1 MPQSDSSSTQ
11 TSNDSRRDFM
21 KKSALLGGAAAAGSL
36 SFAQSAHAA
45 GGDTLKVA
53 LIGCGGRG
61 NGAAKNA
68 TVGDPNLTITV
79 LADIFPD
86 KVDATRKILDRT
98 LNVDGKKRFD
108 VTDETCFTG
117 FDAYKKVMETDV
129 DVVLLTTPPHF
140 RPMMLKAAIAAGK
153 HVFCEKPVA
162 VDAPGC
168 RSVLETVEEARK
180 KKLSIVSGLCWR
192 YHPGVQ
198 ETVNR
203 IKDGAVGDIIAI
215 QENYLAGTLWNRTR
229 QPDWSEMEYQVR
241 NWLYYTWL
249 SGDHNNEQHIHSLDK
264 ALWLM
269 DDEPP
274 ASCYGMGGRQVRTD
288 PIYGNVFDHHAVCYE
303 YANGVKVFSYTRQM
317 ENCHRETEDYVM
329 GTKGSAKVLKHQIN
343 GAEDWKYRGPG
354 GNMYDLEHKA
364 LYAGIRSGN
373 IINNGI
379 YMTRSTMMAIMGRM
393 ATYTGQKITWDK
405 AWNSELDL
413 SPKAYEWG
421 DIEFPEVAK
430 PGFTPF
436 V

>member
-1 MPQSDSSSTQ
+1 
-11 TSNDSRRDFM
+11 
-21 KKSALLGGAAAAGSL
+21 
-36 SFAQSAHAA
+36 
-45 GGDTLKVA
+45 
-53 LIGCGGRG
+53 
-61 NGAAKNA
+61 
-68 TVGDPNLTITV
+68 
-79 LADIFPD
+79 
-86 KVDATRKILDRT
+86 
-98 LNVDGKKRFD
+98 
-108 VTDETCFTG
+108 
-117 FDAYKKVMETDV
+117 
-129 DVVLLTTPPHF
+129 
-140 RPMMLKAAIAAGK
+140 
-153 HVFCEKPVA
+153 
-162 VDAPGC
+162 
-168 RSVLETVEEARK
+168 
-180 KKLSIVSGLCWR
+180 
-192 YHPGVQ
+192 
-198 ETVNR
+198 
-203 IKDGAVGDIIAI
+203 
-215 QENYLAGTLWNRTR
+215 
-229 QPDWSEMEYQVR
+229 
-241 NWLYYTWL
+241 
-249 SGDHNNEQHIHSLDK
+249 
-264 ALWLM
+264 M

-317 ENCHRETEDYVM
+317 ENCPRETEDYVM